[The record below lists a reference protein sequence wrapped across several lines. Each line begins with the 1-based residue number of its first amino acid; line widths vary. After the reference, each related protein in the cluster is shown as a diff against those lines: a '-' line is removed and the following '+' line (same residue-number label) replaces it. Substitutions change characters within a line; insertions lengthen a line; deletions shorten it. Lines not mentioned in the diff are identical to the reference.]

1 VPEPEPIELPWPVF
15 EAMSKSKT
23 FFDLLEGWDQF
34 GPAHTKSLRAQDA
47 LALIGKILPHIPKP
61 RLGYGQH
68 FQNLCYDLGEG
79 WVLEVCLSDHRGTRT
94 VIGHEFSTSARLWV
108 PPWPGQKGTYVSRG
122 MVYAT
127 PWGLEDVRE

>member
-79 WVLEVCLSDHRGTRT
+79 CWRSAYLITAAP
-94 VIGHEFSTSARLWV
+94 ARLSATNSR
-108 PPWPGQKGTYVSRG
+108 PRPGYGCRHG
-122 MVYAT
+122 PAR
-127 PWGLEDVRE
+127 REPM